1 MTVVAAYVGG
11 VKIDPSDN
19 DKQLVSAASSLLF
32 DGIAQ
37 NTTGDVFEPQ
47 VR

>member
-11 VKIDPSDN
+11 MKIDPPDN
-19 DKQLVSAASSLLF
+19 VKQLSAAASSLLVE
-32 DGIAQ
+32 GIAH